1 MCLHGKGDA
10 YLYYFGSSHG
20 TFINKSQVTTFI
32 NIELLLYKLLLS
44 NLDIELLL

>member
-32 NIELLLYKLLLS
+32 NIELLLY
-44 NLDIELLL
+44 NCCCPTVAV